1 MLGLFQMPLGY
12 EPLTAPL
19 AQRAQQFLLGS
30 PGRQSQTGLGAICK
44 EG

>member
-19 AQRAQQFLLGS
+19 SQRAQQLLLGS
-30 PGRQSQTGLGAICK
+30 SGKQSQTGLWAICK